1 MNQKALSQQ
10 ADMLIWLQIT
20 GVITQSISEVK
31 QDFAEVTQDISF
43 SKLIT
48 CCMLNTAG
56 KTSYNESITGYYR
69 TYCGRWGKARIN
81 AELFL

>member
-1 MNQKALSQQ
+1 
-10 ADMLIWLQIT
+10 MLIWLQIT

-31 QDFAEVTQDISF
+31 QDFGAEVTQGISF